1 MAMQKQPS
9 RISSKVRF
17 RACLPDS
24 TFSLRKQVSQSPED
38 INSLV
43 SMWVAQFQKAW
54 HSMQTIKGTS

>member
-1 MAMQKQPS
+1 MQKQPS
-9 RISSKVRF
+9 RTSSKVRF

-43 SMWVAQFQKAW
+43 SM
-54 HSMQTIKGTS
+54 